1 METEVL
7 VETRTELLVADA
19 EQGRELVE
27 LVTVSGDEELIST
40 LKSVAERITGEA
52 ESTASTLCER
62 ARRVR
67 SEAAQ
72 AFAAVTE
79 MVGKAKED
87 ARLSALVADEVTDEA
102 LRQHLRQMADADE
115 EHLREGLEWIERA
128 QVRMEAANEE
138 ARALEAEARAARQH
152 ALSRPEVVAWGRLT
166 APFLDRIER
175 ARRRRAVDDAVQDA
189 EHQGFADGRLS
200 EAAASRARQLGELSW
215 RTRETV
221 KLWARYASSAD
232 SMYPRL
238 TLARTSMLAACGPGT
253 IFEVSSDRRKVAVHL
268 SEDGCAWV
276 RREASGPFRARG
288 ALVRRTDAFSRVVGP
303 DSRRFPCPE

>member
-27 LVTVSGDEELIST
+27 LVTVTGDKEFIST
-40 LKSVAERITGEA
+40 LRSVAEKITGEA
-52 ESTASTLCER
+52 ENAAGALSEQ
-62 ARRVR
+62 ARRAR

-72 AFAAVTE
+72 ALAAVTE
-79 MVGKAKED
+79 MVRKAHED
-87 ARLSALVADEVTDEA
+87 ARLSALAADEVTDEA
-102 LRQHLRQMADADE
+102 LRQHLRQMADAADARL
-115 EHLREGLEWIERA
+115 HEGLEWMERA
-128 QVRMEAANEE
+128 QLRMEAANQE
-138 ARALEAEARAARQH
+138 ARALEAEASSARQQ
-152 ALSRPEVVAWGRLT
+152 ALSRPEVLAWLRLT

-175 ARRRRAVDDAVQDA
+175 ARRRRAVDDAVQEA
-189 EHQGFADGRLS
+189 ERQGFADSRLR
-200 EAAASRARQLGELSW
+200 EAAASRARQFGELGW

-221 KLWARYASSAD
+221 KLWARYASGAD
-232 SMYPRL
+232 RLYPRL

-288 ALVRRTDAFSRVVGP
+288 ALVRRIDAFSRVVGP